1 MAEEGE
7 LFKARLKT
15 AEAREAF
22 TAFAERRPPDFSN
35 FRPDRAILSRH
46 RERIMSNA
54 GSYQYP
60 NMENV
65 IYGKLA
71 ADALREEAERR
82 GAKRVYLIASR
93 TLNTTTE
100 EIENICKALGDRC
113 AATFDGIPQHTTREV
128 VVNVARQAKEA
139 KADLVVAIGGG
150 SVVDAAKIVLMCM
163 EHKIFEQV
171 GLDGFE
177 TTPERRFGAF
187 RTPKVRMIAIPSTL
201 SGGEYNS
208 GSLVTDTRRKLKQIF
223 NHPMMMPLSIIL
235 DPAIT
240 KYTPEKLWLGS
251 GTRAMDHG
259 IEAICSIRSNVLV
272 NTVCLQGLRYL
283 HDGLL
288 RTKENPNDAEA
299 RLNCQLGSWLSA
311 FGLQARVPM
320 GASHAIGHVLGG
332 TCDVPHYFCT
342 AVMMPSVLRYNR
354 PATEAAQKSIATA
367 LGARGQDASEAFAA
381 FVDKLGLPRRLIDV
395 GVSEDRFELISK
407 NAMLSI
413 FTRAN
418 PQPIREPADV
428 VKILKL
434 AA

>member
-1 MAEEGE
+1 
-7 LFKARLKT
+7 
-15 AEAREAF
+15 
-22 TAFAERRPPDFSN
+22 
-35 FRPDRAILSRH
+35 
-46 RERIMSNA
+46 MSNDNIGGSESMLVA

-60 NMENV
+60 TMESV
-65 IYGKLA
+65 IYGKPA
-71 ADALREEAERR
+71 AEALREEAERLD
-82 GAKRVYLIASR
+82 AKRVYLIASR
-93 TLNTTTE
+93 TLNSKTN
-100 EIENICKALGDRC
+100 EIEKIRKCLGERH
-113 AATFDGIPQHTTREV
+113 AETFDGVPQHTTREAV
-128 VVNVARQAKEA
+128 VQIARRAKEA

-163 EHKIFEQV
+163 EHEIFEQD

-177 TTPERRFGAF
+177 TTPERRFGLF

-208 GSLVTDTRRKLKQIF
+208 GALVTDTRRKLKQIF
-223 NHPMMMPLSIIL
+223 NHPMMMPRSIIL
-235 DPAIT
+235 DPVMT

-259 IEAICSIRSNVLV
+259 IEAICSSRPNVLV
-272 NTVCLQGLRYL
+272 DAVCQQGLRYL
-283 HDGLL
+283 HDGLR
-288 RTKENPNDAEA
+288 RTRSNPNDEAA
-299 RLNCQLGSWLSA
+299 RLSCQLGSWLSA

-354 PATEAAQKSIATA
+354 PATEAAQKAVAAA
-367 LGARGQDASEAFAA
+367 LGAPGRDASEAFAEFIA
-381 FVDKLGLPRRLIDV
+381 ELGLPRTLAEV
-395 GVSEDRFELISK
+395 GVAEDRFELIGK

-413 FTRAN
+413 FTRSN
-418 PQPIREPADV
+418 PQPIREPGDI
-428 VKILKL
+428 VKILKF

>member
-1 MAEEGE
+1 M
-7 LFKARLKT
+7 RVV
-15 AEAREAF
+15 
-22 TAFAERRPPDFSN
+22 
-35 FRPDRAILSRH
+35 
-46 RERIMSNA
+46 
-54 GSYQYP
+54 GSHQYP
-60 NMENV
+60 TMESV
-65 IYGKLA
+65 IYGKPA
-71 ADALREEAERR
+71 AEALREEAARL

-93 TLNTTTE
+93 TLNTTTD
-100 EIENICKALGDRC
+100 EIENIRRALGDRH
-113 AATFDGIPQHTTREV
+113 AATFDGVPQHTTRDV
-128 VVNVARQAKEA
+128 VTQIAQQASEA

-150 SVVDAAKIVLMCM
+150 SVVDAAKIVLMCI
-163 EHKIFEQV
+163 EHEIFEPR

-208 GSLVTDTRRKLKQIF
+208 AALVTDTSRKLKQIF
-223 NHPMMMPLSIIL
+223 NHPMMMPRSIIL

-259 IEAICSIRSNVLV
+259 IEAICSSRPNVLV
-272 NTVCLQGLRYL
+272 DAVCQQGLRYL

-288 RTKENPNDAEA
+288 RTRDNPDDESA

-311 FGLQARVPM
+311 FGLQSRVPM

-332 TCDVPHYFCT
+332 SCDVPHYFCT

-354 PATEAAQKSIATA
+354 PATEAAQKSIAAA
-367 LGARGQDASEAFAA
+367 LGAPGRDASEAFAA
-381 FVDKLGLPRRLIDV
+381 FIAKLGLPRRLADV
-395 GVSEDRFELISK
+395 GVAEDRFELIGK

-413 FTRAN
+413 FTRTN
-418 PQPIREPADV
+418 PQPIREPGDV

>member
-1 MAEEGE
+1 MHITG
-7 LFKARLKT
+7 
-15 AEAREAF
+15 
-22 TAFAERRPPDFSN
+22 N
-35 FRPDRAILSRH
+35 
-46 RERIMSNA
+46 
-54 GSYQYP
+54 YQYP
-60 NMENV
+60 TMESV
-65 IYGKLA
+65 IYGKPA
-71 ADALREEAERR
+71 AEALRQEAERLD
-82 GAKRVYLIASR
+82 AKRVFLIVSR
-93 TLNTTTE
+93 TLNTKTD
-100 EIENICKALGDRC
+100 EIEKIRKALG
-113 AATFDGIPQHTTREV
+113 AHYAETFDGIPQHTTREV
-128 VVNVARQAKEA
+128 VVKTARQAREA

-163 EHKIFEQV
+163 EHEIFEQD

-187 RTPKVRMIAIPSTL
+187 RSPELRMIAIPSTL

-208 GSLVTDTRRKLKQIF
+208 GTLVTDTRRKLKQIF
-223 NHPMMMPLSIIL
+223 NHPMMMPRSIIL

-259 IEAICSIRSNVLV
+259 IEAICSSRPNALV
-272 NTVCLQGLRYL
+272 DAVCQQGLRYL

-288 RTKENPNDAEA
+288 RTKHNPNDEEA
-299 RLNCQLGSWLSA
+299 RLSCQLGSWMSA

-342 AVMMPSVLRYNR
+342 AVMMPGVLRYNR
-354 PATEAAQKSIATA
+354 PATEAAQKSIAAA
-367 LGARGQDASEAFAA
+367 LRAPDRDASEVFAA
-381 FVDKLGLPRRLIDV
+381 FIADLGLPRRLAEV
-395 GVSEDRFELISK
+395 GVGEDRFELIGK

-413 FTRAN
+413 FIRAN

>member
-1 MAEEGE
+1 
-7 LFKARLKT
+7 
-15 AEAREAF
+15 
-22 TAFAERRPPDFSN
+22 
-35 FRPDRAILSRH
+35 
-46 RERIMSNA
+46 MSKV

-60 NMENV
+60 TMESV
-65 IYGKLA
+65 IYGKPA
-71 ADALREEAERR
+71 AEALREEAERL

-93 TLNTTTE
+93 TLNTTTD
-100 EIENICKALGDRC
+100 EIEKIRQALGERHVE
-113 AATFDGIPQHTTREV
+113 TFDGIPQHTTREV
-128 VVNVARQAKEA
+128 VVKVARQAKDA

-163 EHKIFEQV
+163 EHEIFEQD

-177 TTPERRFGAF
+177 TTPERRFGQF
-187 RTPKVRMIAIPSTL
+187 RAPKVRMIAIPSTL

-208 GSLVTDTRRKLKQIF
+208 GALVTDTRRKLKQIF
-223 NHPMMMPLSIIL
+223 NHPMMMPRSIIL
-235 DPAIT
+235 DPAMT

-259 IEAICSIRSNVLV
+259 IEAICSSRPNALV
-272 NTVCLQGLRYL
+272 DAVCQQGLRYL
-283 HDGLL
+283 HDGLR
-288 RTKENPNDAEA
+288 RTKDNPNDEAA
-299 RLNCQLGSWLSA
+299 RLNCQLGSWMSA

-342 AVMMPSVLRYNR
+342 AVMMPSVLRYNL
-354 PATEAAQKSIATA
+354 PSTEAAQKSIATA
-367 LGARGQDASEAFAA
+367 LGAPGRDAGEAFAA
-381 FVDKLGLPRRLIDV
+381 FVADLGLPRRLADV
-395 GVSEDRFELISK
+395 GVAEDRFELIGK

-418 PQPIREPADV
+418 PQPIREPGDV

>member
-1 MAEEGE
+1 M
-7 LFKARLKT
+7 
-15 AEAREAF
+15 
-22 TAFAERRPPDFSN
+22 
-35 FRPDRAILSRH
+35 
-46 RERIMSNA
+46 RIA
-54 GSYQYP
+54 GGYQFP
-60 NMENV
+60 TMESV
-65 IYGKLA
+65 IYGKPA
-71 ADALREEAERR
+71 AEALREEAERLD
-82 GAKRVYLIASR
+82 AKRVFLIASR
-93 TLNTTTE
+93 TLNTNTD
-100 EIENICKALGDRC
+100 EIEKIRKALGDRY
-113 AATFDGIPQHTTREV
+113 AETFDGVPQHTTREV
-128 VVNVARQAKEA
+128 VVQIARQAKEA

-150 SVVDAAKIVLMCM
+150 SVVDAAKIVLMCV
-163 EHKIFEQV
+163 EHEIFEQG

-177 TTPERRFGAF
+177 TTPERRFGQF

-208 GSLVTDTRRKLKQIF
+208 GALVTDTHRKLKQIF
-223 NHPMMMPLSIIL
+223 NHPMMMPRSIIL

-259 IEAICSIRSNVLV
+259 IEAICSSRPNVLV
-272 NTVCLQGLRYL
+272 DAVCQQGLRYL
-283 HDGLL
+283 HDGLR
-288 RTKENPNDAEA
+288 RTKNDPNDEEA
-299 RLNCQLGSWLSA
+299 RLNCQLGSWMSA

-354 PATEAAQKSIATA
+354 PATEAAQKSIAVA
-367 LGARGQDASEAFAA
+367 LGAPERDASEAFAEFIA
-381 FVDKLGLPRRLIDV
+381 ELGLPRRLADV
-395 GVSEDRFELISK
+395 GVAEDRFELIGR

-418 PQPIREPADV
+418 PQPIREPSDI

>member
-1 MAEEGE
+1 M
-7 LFKARLKT
+7 LV
-15 AEAREAF
+15 
-22 TAFAERRPPDFSN
+22 
-35 FRPDRAILSRH
+35 
-46 RERIMSNA
+46 A

-60 NMENV
+60 TMESV
-65 IYGKLA
+65 IYGKPA
-71 ADALREEAERR
+71 AEALREEAERL
-82 GAKRVYLIASR
+82 GAKRVYLIVSR
-93 TLNTTTE
+93 TLNSKTD
-100 EIENICKALGDRC
+100 EIEKIRKALGERH
-113 AATFDGIPQHTTREV
+113 AETFDGVPQHTTREV
-128 VVNVARQAKEA
+128 VVQTARRAKEA

-163 EHKIFEQV
+163 EHEIFEQA

-177 TTPERRFGAF
+177 TTPERRFGQF

-208 GSLVTDTRRKLKQIF
+208 GALVTDTRRKLKQIF
-223 NHPMMMPLSIIL
+223 NHPMMMPRSIIL
-235 DPAIT
+235 DPAMT

-259 IEAICSIRSNVLV
+259 IEAICSSRPNVLV
-272 NTVCLQGLRYL
+272 DAVCQQGLRFL
-283 HDGLL
+283 HDGLR
-288 RTKENPNDAEA
+288 RTRSNPNDKAA

-354 PATEAAQKSIATA
+354 PATEAAQMAVAAA
-367 LGARGQDASEAFAA
+367 LGAPGRDASEAFAE
-381 FVDKLGLPRRLIDV
+381 FVAELGLPRTLAEV
-395 GVSEDRFELISK
+395 GVAEDRFELIAK

-418 PQPIREPADV
+418 PQPIREPGDI
-428 VKILKL
+428 VKILKF

>member
-1 MAEEGE
+1 
-7 LFKARLKT
+7 
-15 AEAREAF
+15 
-22 TAFAERRPPDFSN
+22 
-35 FRPDRAILSRH
+35 
-46 RERIMSNA
+46 
-54 GSYQYP
+54 
-60 NMENV
+60 MESV
-65 IYGKLA
+65 IYGKPA
-71 ADALREEAERR
+71 AEALREEAERL

-93 TLNTTTE
+93 TLNTTTD
-100 EIENICKALGDRC
+100 EIEKIRAALGDRH
-113 AATFDGIPQHTTREV
+113 AATFDGVPQHTTRDV
-128 VVNVARQAKEA
+128 VTQIARQAKDA
-139 KADLVVAIGGG
+139 QADLVVAIGGG

-163 EHKIFEQV
+163 EHEIFEPM

-177 TTPERRFGAF
+177 TTPDRRFGAF
-187 RTPKVRMIAIPSTL
+187 RAPKVRMIAIPSTL

-208 GSLVTDTRRKLKQIF
+208 GALVTDASRKLKQIF
-223 NHPMMMPLSIIL
+223 NHPMMMPRSIIL

-240 KYTPEKLWLGS
+240 NYTPEKLWLGS

-259 IEAICSIRSNVLV
+259 IEAICSSRPNVLV
-272 NTVCLQGLRYL
+272 DAVCQQGLRYL

-288 RTKENPNDAEA
+288 RTKDNPNDEAA
-299 RLNCQLGSWLSA
+299 RLSCQLGSWMSA

-342 AVMMPSVLRYNR
+342 AVMMPSVLRYNL
-354 PATEAAQKSIATA
+354 PATEVAQKSVAAA
-367 LGARGQDASEAFAA
+367 LGAPGCDAGGAFAA
-381 FVDKLGLPRRLIDV
+381 FIAELGLPRRLADV
-395 GVSEDRFELISK
+395 GVAEDRFELIGK

-418 PQPIREPADV
+418 PQPIREPGDI

>member
-1 MAEEGE
+1 M
-7 LFKARLKT
+7 RVT
-15 AEAREAF
+15 
-22 TAFAERRPPDFSN
+22 
-35 FRPDRAILSRH
+35 
-46 RERIMSNA
+46 
-54 GSYQYP
+54 GSHQYP
-60 NMENV
+60 TMESV
-65 IYGKLA
+65 IYGRPA
-71 ADALREEAERR
+71 AEALREEAERL
-82 GAKRVYLIASR
+82 GARRVYLIASR
-93 TLNTTTE
+93 TLNTTTD
-100 EIENICKALGDRC
+100 EIEKIRQALGDRH
-113 AATFDGIPQHTTREV
+113 AATFDGVPQHTTRDV
-128 VVNVARQAKEA
+128 VTQIARQASEA

-150 SVVDAAKIVLMCM
+150 SVVDAAKIVLMCI
-163 EHKIFEQV
+163 EHAIFKPD

-177 TTPERRFGAF
+177 TTPDRRFGPF
-187 RTPKVRMIAIPSTL
+187 RSPKVRMIAIPSTL

-208 GSLVTDTRRKLKQIF
+208 GALVTDTGRKLKQIF
-223 NHPMMMPLSIIL
+223 NHPMMMPRSIIL

-259 IEAICSIRSNVLV
+259 IEAICSSRPNVLV
-272 NTVCLQGLRYL
+272 DAVCQQGLRYL

-288 RTKENPNDAEA
+288 RTKAKPDDEAA
-299 RLNCQLGSWLSA
+299 RLSCQLGSWLSA
-311 FGLQARVPM
+311 FGLQSRVPM

-354 PATEAAQKSIATA
+354 PATEAAQQSIAAA
-367 LGARGQDASEAFAA
+367 LGAPGRDAGEAFAA
-381 FVDKLGLPRRLIDV
+381 FIAELGLPRRLADV
-395 GVSEDRFELISK
+395 GVGEDRFELIGR

>member
-1 MAEEGE
+1 M
-7 LFKARLKT
+7 
-15 AEAREAF
+15 
-22 TAFAERRPPDFSN
+22 PV
-35 FRPDRAILSRH
+35 
-46 RERIMSNA
+46 A
-54 GSYQYP
+54 GSHQYP
-60 NMENV
+60 TMESV
-65 IYGKLA
+65 IYGKPSA
-71 ADALREEAERR
+71 EALREEAERL

-93 TLNTTTE
+93 TLNTTTD
-100 EIENICKALGDRC
+100 EIEKIRAALGDRH
-113 AATFDGIPQHTTREV
+113 AATFDGVPQHTTRDV
-128 VVNVARQAKEA
+128 VTQIARQAKDA
-139 KADLVVAIGGG
+139 QADLVAAIGGG

-163 EHKIFEQV
+163 EHEIFEPM

-177 TTPERRFGAF
+177 TTPDRRFGAF
-187 RTPKVRMIAIPSTL
+187 RAPKVRMIAIPSTL

-208 GSLVTDTRRKLKQIF
+208 GALVTDTSRKLKQIF
-223 NHPMMMPLSIIL
+223 NHPMMMPRSIIL

-259 IEAICSIRSNVLV
+259 IEAICSSRPNVL
-272 NTVCLQGLRYL
+272 TDAVCQQGLRYL

-288 RTKENPNDAEA
+288 RTKDNPNDEAA
-299 RLNCQLGSWLSA
+299 RLSCQLGSWMSA

-342 AVMMPSVLRYNR
+342 AVMMPSVLRYNL
-354 PATEAAQKSIATA
+354 PATEVAQKSVAAA
-367 LGARGQDASEAFAA
+367 LGAPGRDAGEAFAA
-381 FVDKLGLPRRLIDV
+381 FIAELGLPRRLADV
-395 GVSEDRFELISK
+395 GVAEDHFELIGR

-418 PQPIREPADV
+418 PQPIREPGDI

>member
-1 MAEEGE
+1 M
-7 LFKARLKT
+7 
-15 AEAREAF
+15 
-22 TAFAERRPPDFSN
+22 
-35 FRPDRAILSRH
+35 
-46 RERIMSNA
+46 RIA

-60 NMENV
+60 TMESV
-65 IYGKLA
+65 IYGKPA
-71 ADALREEAERR
+71 AEALREEAERLD
-82 GAKRVYLIASR
+82 AKRVYLIVSR
-93 TLNTTTE
+93 TLNTNTD
-100 EIENICKALGDRC
+100 EIEGIRKALGDRY
-113 AATFDGIPQHTTREV
+113 AETFDGVPQHTTREV
-128 VVNVARQAKEA
+128 VVRIAREA
-139 KADLVVAIGGG
+139 KDARADLVVAIGGG

-163 EHKIFEQV
+163 EHEIFEQG

-177 TTPERRFGAF
+177 TTPERRFGQF

-208 GSLVTDTRRKLKQIF
+208 GTLVTDARRKLKQIF
-223 NHPMMMPLSIIL
+223 NHPMMMPRSIIL

-240 KYTPEKLWLGS
+240 RYTPEKLWLGS

-259 IEAICSIRSNVLV
+259 IEAICSSRPNVLV
-272 NTVCLQGLRYL
+272 DAVCQQGLRYL

-288 RTKENPNDAEA
+288 RTKNDPNDEEA
-299 RLNCQLGSWLSA
+299 RLSCQLGSWLSA

-354 PATEAAQKSIATA
+354 PATESAQKSVAAA
-367 LGARGQDASEAFAA
+367 LGAPGQDASEAFAEFIA
-381 FVDKLGLPRRLIDV
+381 ELGLPRRLGDV
-395 GVSEDRFELISK
+395 GVAEDRFELIGK

-418 PQPIREPADV
+418 PQPIREPGDIV
-428 VKILKL
+428 RILKL

>member
-1 MAEEGE
+1 M
-7 LFKARLKT
+7 
-15 AEAREAF
+15 
-22 TAFAERRPPDFSN
+22 
-35 FRPDRAILSRH
+35 H
-46 RERIMSNA
+46 VV
-54 GSYQYP
+54 GSHQYP
-60 NMENV
+60 AMESV
-65 IYGKLA
+65 IYGKPA
-71 ADALREEAERR
+71 AEALREEAERL

-93 TLNTTTE
+93 TLNTTTD
-100 EIENICKALGDRC
+100 EIEKIRKALGDRH
-113 AATFDGIPQHTTREV
+113 AATFDGVPQHTTRDAV
-128 VVNVARQAKEA
+128 TQIARHAMEA

-150 SVVDAAKIVLMCM
+150 SVVDAAKIVLMCI
-163 EHKIFEQV
+163 EHAIFEPA

-177 TTPERRFGAF
+177 TTPDRRFGPF
-187 RTPKVRMIAIPSTL
+187 RNPKVRMIAIPSTL

-208 GSLVTDTRRKLKQIF
+208 GALVTDTGRKLKQIF
-223 NHPMMMPLSIIL
+223 NHPMMMPRSIIL

-259 IEAICSIRSNVLV
+259 IEAICSSRPNVLV
-272 NTVCLQGLRYL
+272 DAVCQQGLRYL

-288 RTKENPNDAEA
+288 RTRNNPDDEAA
-299 RLNCQLGSWLSA
+299 RLSCQLGSWLSA
-311 FGLQARVPM
+311 FGLQSRVPM

-354 PATEAAQKSIATA
+354 PATETAQQSIAAA
-367 LGARGQDASEAFAA
+367 LGAPGRDAGEAFAA
-381 FVDKLGLPRRLIDV
+381 FIAELGLPRRLADV
-395 GVSEDRFELISK
+395 GVGEDRFELIGK

-418 PQPIREPADV
+418 PQPIREPGDV

>member
-1 MAEEGE
+1 M
-7 LFKARLKT
+7 
-15 AEAREAF
+15 
-22 TAFAERRPPDFSN
+22 
-35 FRPDRAILSRH
+35 H
-46 RERIMSNA
+46 VV
-54 GSYQYP
+54 GSHQYP
-60 NMENV
+60 AMETV
-65 IYGKLA
+65 IYGKPA
-71 ADALREEAERR
+71 AEALREEAERL

-93 TLNTTTE
+93 TLNTTTDV
-100 EIENICKALGDRC
+100 IEKIRKALGDRH
-113 AATFDGIPQHTTREV
+113 AATFDGVPQHTTRDV
-128 VVNVARQAKEA
+128 VTQIARQASEA

-150 SVVDAAKIVLMCM
+150 SVVDAAKIVLMCI
-163 EHKIFEQV
+163 EHAIFEPA

-177 TTPERRFGAF
+177 TTPERRFGPF
-187 RTPKVRMIAIPSTL
+187 RNPKVRMIAIPSTL

-208 GSLVTDTRRKLKQIF
+208 GALVTDTSRKLKQIF
-223 NHPMMMPLSIIL
+223 NHPMMMPRSIIL
-235 DPAIT
+235 DPAMT
-240 KYTPEKLWLGS
+240 RYTPEKLWLGS

-259 IEAICSIRSNVLV
+259 IEAICSSRPNVLV
-272 NTVCLQGLRYL
+272 DAVCQQGLRYL

-288 RTKENPNDAEA
+288 RTKENPDDEAA

-311 FGLQARVPM
+311 FGLQSRVPM

-354 PATEAAQKSIATA
+354 PATEKAQQSIAAA
-367 LGARGQDASEAFAA
+367 LGAPGRDAGDAFAA
-381 FVDKLGLPRRLIDV
+381 FIAELGLPRRLADV
-395 GVSEDRFELISK
+395 GVGEDRFELIGK

>member
-1 MAEEGE
+1 M
-7 LFKARLKT
+7 
-15 AEAREAF
+15 
-22 TAFAERRPPDFSN
+22 
-35 FRPDRAILSRH
+35 
-46 RERIMSNA
+46 RIA

-60 NMENV
+60 TMETV
-65 IYGKLA
+65 IYGKPA
-71 ADALREEAERR
+71 AGALREEAERV

-93 TLNTTTE
+93 TLNTMTD
-100 EIENICKALGDRC
+100 EIEKIRKALGDRH
-113 AATFDGIPQHTTREV
+113 AETFDGIPQHTTREV
-128 VVNVARQAKEA
+128 VVKVAKQAQEA

-163 EHKIFEQV
+163 EHEIFEQD
-171 GLDGFE
+171 GLDGYE
-177 TTPERRFGAF
+177 TTPERRFGQF
-187 RTPKVRMIAIPSTL
+187 RTPKIRMIAIPSTL

-223 NHPMMMPLSIIL
+223 NHPMMMPRSIIL
-235 DPAIT
+235 DPAMT

-259 IEAICSIRSNVLV
+259 IEAICSSRPNVLV
-272 NTVCLQGLRYL
+272 DAVCQQGLRYL

-288 RTKENPNDAEA
+288 RTRNNPDDDEA
-299 RLNCQLGSWLSA
+299 RLSCQLGSWLSA

-332 TCDVPHYFCT
+332 TCNVPHYFCT

-354 PATEAAQKSIATA
+354 PATETAQKSVAA
-367 LGARGQDASEAFAA
+367 AFGAPDSDASEAFAA
-381 FVDKLGLPRRLIDV
+381 FIAELGLPRRLAEV
-395 GVSEDRFELISK
+395 GVGEDRFELIGK

-418 PQPIREPADV
+418 PQPIRELGDV
-428 VKILKL
+428 VRILKL